1 MAQEL
6 LSEQMLKVAVTRNY
20 PDDELKAMD
29 KQMLT
34 QIAGYNG
41 VATKASPQLQM
52 MMTKRPITPADSD
65 MAARVLYSA
74 EYKSISHIRPDA
86 YVQTHGGFTR
96 YTSTQATL
104 TETGGKQHVRENSPL
119 PLPFGRRPIYPNVQ
133 PVAALCAQIVKNV
146 SGEWQSAIDTQA
158 WMKTYK
164 TAVNPVGMQSVAQL
178 VVLALSNSPMWKN
191 LDSVYRNSIQGPEM
205 LSFVATVLNAL
216 PELEYWL
223 INCTIVFSGLRAME
237 KNSDG
242 EWDYVL
248 NAAGQRIVTDA
259 TYQFVEV
266 SSREVQAALLPRF
279 PAIVQYTGKLVVTV
293 NFPESDGSFDSA
305 RASQARLREVQGSDN
320 SCTSMLAAMRGYS
333 GLTDAFGR
341 RVQFLVSAVL
351 SVWRLRRSVALQL
364 HTVGDLSILVSSLN
378 AWRRLILSSDSKVQG
393 LFPSSSVDDAKKYGC
408 EVRYLLPSASSK
420 KNIPSVM
427 YPQIVNRV
435 DPGWVF
441 VGFDEGTLPTSSKKG
456 VKPDYD
462 AYSQTLVPDTVGS
475 EDYVMYSMVFGD
487 YVFLND
493 PDVRRRRDN
502 SLLRKIV
509 DVNEKGKVD
518 DLAFQ
523 VKYKP
528 PFVYRFGVS
537 SGFRGILSSLPNFML
552 TGYGHILTSHG
563 QFDKTK
569 EELHVIKVPLVK
581 SMVEW
586 YKFVCDDCA
595 LQSFMFF
602 CPVVRYSG
610 ISNLIAQSKEA
621 AVMQLRIVPMEEGLS
636 IPNSIVRE
644 ESTVRMKVNFNVK
657 IPSSAASPS
666 SLPLSELVVSSTS
679 VSQSSQPQP
688 SDTSEKSSTAS
699 TTSVNLDKFDM
710 ANMVNEKTPVDEGSD
725 RTLNPDEM

>member
-6 LSEQMLKVAVTRNY
+6 LSEQMLKVAITRNY

-41 VATKASPQLQM
+41 VATKASPQWQM
-52 MMTKRPITPADSD
+52 MMTKRTITRADSD

-96 YTSTQATL
+96 YTSTQAVL

-146 SGEWQSAIDTQA
+146 SGEWQSAIDTPA
-158 WMKTYK
+158 WLKTYK
-164 TAVNPVGMQSVAQL
+164 TAVNPVGMQSVAHL

-205 LSFVATVLNAL
+205 LSFVVTVLNAL

-237 KNSDG
+237 RNSDG
-242 EWDYVL
+242 DWDYVL
-248 NAAGQRIVTDA
+248 NAAGQRVVTDA

-266 SSREVQAALLPRF
+266 SSQEVRAALLPRF

-293 NFPESDGSFDSA
+293 NFPENDGSFDSA

-341 RVQFLVSAVL
+341 RVQFLTSAVL

-364 HTVGDLSILVSSLN
+364 NTVGDLSILVSSLN
-378 AWRRLILSSDSKVQG
+378 AWRRLIVSGDPKIQG

-435 DPGWVF
+435 EPGWVF

-475 EDYVMYSMVFGD
+475 EDYVLYSMVFGD

-493 PDVRRRRDN
+493 QDVRRRRDN
-502 SLLRKIV
+502 SLLCKI
-509 DVNEKGKVD
+509 E
-518 DLAFQ
+518 
-523 VKYKP
+523 VKYKS

-552 TGYGHILTSHG
+552 TGYGHILNSHG

-581 SMVEW
+581 TMVEW
-586 YKFVCDDCA
+586 YKFVSDDCA

-644 ESTVRMKVNFNVK
+644 ESAVRMKVNFSVK
-657 IPSSAASPS
+657 IPSSAASLPS
-666 SLPLSELVVSSTS
+666 LLLAEPLVPSASVS
-679 VSQSSQPQP
+679 SQSSQPQP
-688 SDTSEKSSTAS
+688 SDTSERSSTAS
-699 TTSVNLDKFDM
+699 TSVSLDKFDM
-710 ANMVNEKTPVDEGSD
+710 ANMVNEKAPVDDGVD
-725 RTLNPDEM
+725 QTLNPDEM